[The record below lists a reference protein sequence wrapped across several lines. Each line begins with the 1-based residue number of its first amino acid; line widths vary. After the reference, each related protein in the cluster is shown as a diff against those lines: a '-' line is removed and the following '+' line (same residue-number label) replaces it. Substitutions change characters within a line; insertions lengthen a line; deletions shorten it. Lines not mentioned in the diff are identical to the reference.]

1 MKMAH
6 EFKTKLNLVDLVMMV
21 YIYAIPTQIVWT
33 QTFEL
38 FNSELNRNL
47 RNTCSGTSSTFVQ
60 FNVSYFLSATQL
72 FKLLDKY
79 RPESKQAKKQ
89 RLRLRAKARAA
100 GKTDQPTKRPPVVR
114 QGVNT
119 VTTLIE
125 QKKAQ
130 LVVISHDVDPVEVR
144 SSPLFRMLNHW

>member
-1 MKMAH
+1 
-6 EFKTKLNLVDLVMMV
+6 L
-21 YIYAIPTQIVWT
+21 
-33 QTFEL
+33 
-38 FNSELNRNL
+38 
-47 RNTCSGTSSTFVQ
+47 
-60 FNVSYFLSATQL
+60 YFFPATQL

-119 VTTLIE
+119 VTTLVE

-144 SSPLFRMLNHW
+144 FSELFSNINYW